1 MCRPA
6 PCLALL
12 LLGLSACV
20 ESIDVS
26 REIGPSQPAAER
38 SSERVGVLCS
48 EDLLAGSVQAAIFK
62 VDFGEPLC
70 AATVRSAEASFRA
83 AERAR
88 TAPFPGQYARLIG
101 FDLQSSA
108 LTIEH
113 GDAGAIRATCSLTV
127 TLQRY
132 GKDLRRLG
140 ARNIS
145 GYARVEHKGEPEALV
160 REAVETA
167 IQQVADDAQT
177 LLVAGIDGPR
187 QREAAPEQ

>member
-6 PCLALL
+6 PWLAILP
-12 LLGLSACV
+12 LGLLACV
-20 ESIDVS
+20 ETIDVS
-26 REIGPSQPAAER
+26 HAIGPSQPASEK

-70 AATVRSAEASFRA
+70 AAAVRSAEASFRA
-83 AERAR
+83 AERAKA
-88 TAPFPGQYARLIG
+88 APFPGQYARLIG
-101 FDLQSSA
+101 FDLQSSV

-113 GDAGAIRATCSLTV
+113 TDAGAIRATCSLSV

-132 GKDLRRLG
+132 GKDLRRVG
-140 ARNIS
+140 ARNVH
-145 GYARVEHKGEPEALV
+145 GYASVEHKGEPEALV
-160 REAVETA
+160 REAVEAA
-167 IQQVADDAQT
+167 IQQLADDAQT

-187 QREAAPEQ
+187 QRETAPER